1 MAAAGGS
8 DLLDEVFFNTDVDE
22 KVVSDLVGSL
32 ESQLAAAAHHHH
44 QHHQHQVPP
53 EARHQALAN
62 HVSSPGVA
70 GGCAGVQAEAKAGLA
85 AEMPKTVGAGVQ
97 GGVINNSRTQ
107 ATAPLDGAQSAG
119 PDAPGNLSQAKVGVL
134 GTMMTALPNH
144 SSGNGKNATLQAMNG
159 SNVVINSHGPGGH
172 GAPFQGN
179 SNPVTPAV
187 THINNGPTPVTK
199 GGVSVGANTVIQASF
214 LGTTNVSASVI
225 SSSSTSTAG
234 AAGQPA
240 GMAGAPTTVA
250 LVRPLMH
257 QGVPATQNGSNTV
270 INSPLPTPAGMPLQ
284 MNSQP
289 SQVIKSEPPK
299 TIIQAPQQTQ
309 LNPGSMVI
317 GQTMQAGHPGAPG
330 TPTGMGKATLSA
342 LPPCLPRTPT
352 APMGGIRATINPPM
366 LAPRVPQPP
375 QNPPNIQNFQLPPG
389 MVLVRSENGQL
400 LMIPQQ
406 ALAQMQAQAQAQA
419 QAQSQSQNAMAPRSA
434 TPTSAPPVQISAVQ
448 SPGTPLIARQVTPTT
463 IIKQVSQTPTTVQ
476 PTTTLQ
482 RPPVVQNQIVLSGT
496 AQTATLG
503 TATAVQTGTPQRSVQ
518 GAATPTTATT
528 ETMENVKKCKNFL
541 STLIKLASSGKQ
553 SSETAANVKELVQ
566 NLLDGKIEAED
577 FTSRLYREL
586 NSSPQP
592 YLVPFLKR
600 SLPALRQ
607 LTPDSA
613 AFIQQSQQQQQ
624 PSTQPTTALTAV
636 MLSTSVQRTAA
647 KTTATVTNTLQ
658 QPVISLTQS
667 TQSKPGQPAPMVI
680 QQAHKAGTVVRP
692 PQVTLTQTPMVTL
705 RQPQSRIMLTTQQIQ
720 LNQLQTV
727 PVVKPAVLGAKTMS
741 TISTQAA
748 AAQKNKLKEPGGG
761 SFRDDDDINDVASMA
776 GVNLSEESARILAT
790 NSELVGTLTR
800 SCKDETFLLPSLL
813 QRRILEIGKKH
824 GVTEM
829 HPDVVSYV
837 SHATQQ
843 RLQNIVEKI
852 SETAQQKNISYKED
866 ERYEQSSDV
875 RTQLKF
881 FEQLDHIEKQRKD
894 EQERE
899 ILLRAAKSR
908 SRQEDPEQLRLKQ
921 KAKEMQQQELA
932 QMRQRDANLTA
943 LAAIGPR
950 KKRKVDSPG
959 PGSGSESSST
969 STATAGSS
977 GGGNSRQFTRQ
988 RITRVNL
995 RDLIFC
1001 LENER
1006 ETSHSLLLYKAF
1018 LK

>member
-1 MAAAGGS
+1 MGGKGGVKQRGVGVVRSKGDMGWGGERRKKGGVKMAAAGGS

-85 AEMPKTVGAGVQ
+85 AEMPTAVGAGVQ

-119 PDAPGNLSQAKVGVL
+119 PEAPGNLSQAKVGVL

-179 SNPVTPAV
+179 SNPATPAV

-463 IIKQVSQTPTTVQ
+463 IIKQVSQMPTTVQ

-482 RPPVVQNQIVLSGT
+482 RPPVVQ
-496 AQTATLG
+496 
-503 TATAVQTGTPQRSVQ
+503 
-518 GAATPTTATT
+518 

-541 STLIKLASSGKQ
+541 STLIKLASSG
-553 SSETAANVKELVQ
+553 
-566 NLLDGKIEAED
+566 
-577 FTSRLYREL
+577 
-586 NSSPQP
+586 NSS
-592 YLVPFLKR
+592 
-600 SLPALRQ
+600 
-607 LTPDSA
+607 
-613 AFIQQSQQQQQ
+613 
-624 PSTQPTTALTAV
+624 
-636 MLSTSVQRTAA
+636 
-647 KTTATVTNTLQ
+647 
-658 QPVISLTQS
+658 
-667 TQSKPGQPAPMVI
+667 
-680 QQAHKAGTVVRP
+680 
-692 PQVTLTQTPMVTL
+692 
-705 RQPQSRIMLTTQQIQ
+705 
-720 LNQLQTV
+720 
-727 PVVKPAVLGAKTMS
+727 GAC
-741 TISTQAA
+741 
-748 AAQKNKLKEPGGG
+748 
-761 SFRDDDDINDVASMA
+761 R
-776 GVNLSEESARILAT
+776 
-790 NSELVGTLTR
+790 
-800 SCKDETFLLPSLL
+800 
-813 QRRILEIGKKH
+813 
-824 GVTEM
+824 
-829 HPDVVSYV
+829 
-837 SHATQQ
+837 
-843 RLQNIVEKI
+843 
-852 SETAQQKNISYKED
+852 
-866 ERYEQSSDV
+866 
-875 RTQLKF
+875 
-881 FEQLDHIEKQRKD
+881 
-894 EQERE
+894 
-899 ILLRAAKSR
+899 
-908 SRQEDPEQLRLKQ
+908 
-921 KAKEMQQQELA
+921 
-932 QMRQRDANLTA
+932 
-943 LAAIGPR
+943 
-950 KKRKVDSPG
+950 
-959 PGSGSESSST
+959 
-969 STATAGSS
+969 
-977 GGGNSRQFTRQ
+977 
-988 RITRVNL
+988 
-995 RDLIFC
+995 
-1001 LENER
+1001 
-1006 ETSHSLLLYKAF
+1006 
-1018 LK
+1018 